1 MQASKTAKPAE
12 GKFAPKRRRAGLLI
26 VLAVLLLAAAA
37 VLFYTADYSHADA
50 SALRILSE
58 GVPGVKIEQAS
69 DRIVF
74 EPEEPEAGLIFYPG
88 GKVEY
93 TAYAPLMAELSK
105 EGILCVLLKMP
116 LNLAVFGIN
125 AASGIPEA
133 YPQIEYWMLAGHSLG
148 GAMAASFA
156 AKHADELDA
165 LVLLA
170 AYSTADL
177 TACGLDVLSVY
188 GSEDGV
194 LNREKYEKYRP
205 NLPADVR
212 ETVIE
217 GGCHAYFGA
226 YGVQKGDGMPTISR
240 GEQTART
247 VSEILRL
254 LPE

>member
-1 MQASKTAKPAE
+1 MSAQ
-12 GKFAPKRRRAGLLI
+12 GKSGVRKSRKGLLI
-26 VLAVLLLAAAA
+26 ALAVLLLAAAA
-37 VLFYTADYSHADA
+37 ILFYTADYSHADA
-50 SALRILSE
+50 SALRVLEE
-58 GVPGVKIEQAS
+58 GVPGVSIEQAS

-74 EPEEPEAGLIFYPG
+74 TPEAPKAGLIFYPG

-93 TAYAPLMAELSK
+93 KAYAPLMAELSK
-105 EGILCVLLKMP
+105 EGILCILLKMP
-116 LNLAVFGIN
+116 LNLAVFDIN
-125 AASGIPEA
+125 AAAGIPAE

-156 AKHADELDA
+156 AKHTDELDS

-177 TACGLDVLSVY
+177 TKSGLDVLSIY

-212 ETVIE
+212 ETVID

-226 YGVQKGDGMPTISR
+226 YGAQKGDGTPRITR
-240 GEQTART
+240 EEQVAQTVTA
-247 VSEILRL
+247 ILSS
-254 LPE
+254 LPQ

>member
-1 MQASKTAKPAE
+1 MSAQ
-12 GKFAPKRRRAGLLI
+12 GKSGVRKSRKGLLI
-26 VLAVLLLAAAA
+26 ALAVLLLAAAA
-37 VLFYTADYSHADA
+37 ILFYTADYSHADA
-50 SALRILSE
+50 SALRVLEE
-58 GVPGVKIEQAS
+58 GVPGVNIEQVS

-74 EPEEPEAGLIFYPG
+74 TPEAAKAGLIFYPG

-93 TAYAPLMAELSK
+93 KAYAPLMAELAK

-116 LNLAVFGIN
+116 LNLAVFDIN
-125 AASGIPEA
+125 AAAGISAEYPE
-133 YPQIEYWMLAGHSLG
+133 IDYWMLAGHSLG

-156 AKHADELDA
+156 AKHTNELDS

-177 TACGLDVLSVY
+177 TKSGLDVLSIY

-212 ETVIE
+212 ETVID

-226 YGVQKGDGMPTISR
+226 YGAQKGDGTPRITR
-240 GEQTART
+240 EEQVAQTVTA
-247 VSEILRL
+247 ILSS
-254 LPE
+254 LPQ

>member
-1 MQASKTAKPAE
+1 MSAQ
-12 GKFAPKRRRAGLLI
+12 GKSGVRKSRKGLLI
-26 VLAVLLLAAAA
+26 ALAVLLLAAAA
-37 VLFYTADYSHADA
+37 ILFYTADYSHADA
-50 SALRILSE
+50 SALRVLEE
-58 GVPGVKIEQAS
+58 GVPGVNIEQAS

-74 EPEEPEAGLIFYPG
+74 TPEAPKAGLIFYPG

-93 TAYAPLMAELSK
+93 KAYAPLMAELSK
-105 EGILCVLLKMP
+105 EGILCILLKMP
-116 LNLAVFGIN
+116 LNLAVFDIN
-125 AASGIPEA
+125 AAAGIPAE

-156 AKHADELDA
+156 AKHTNELDS

-177 TACGLDVLSVY
+177 TKSGLDVLSIY

-212 ETVIE
+212 ETVID

-226 YGVQKGDGMPTISR
+226 YGAQKGDGTPRITR
-240 GEQTART
+240 EEQIAQT
-247 VSEILRL
+247 VSAILSS
-254 LPE
+254 LPQ